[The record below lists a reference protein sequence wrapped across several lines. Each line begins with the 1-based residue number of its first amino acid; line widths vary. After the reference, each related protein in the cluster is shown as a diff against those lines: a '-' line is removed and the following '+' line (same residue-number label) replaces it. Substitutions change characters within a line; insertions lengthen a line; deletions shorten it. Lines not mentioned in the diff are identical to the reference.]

1 VINVD
6 KPWLRPGPMTLVMV
20 AACVAGGLWLVRGAF
35 TEAPPELR
43 LLQAQAGGGFPP
55 ADGRQL
61 PAVPSAAQPLAR
73 RTGDAG
79 CLPGGPVTR
88 GSWAL
93 QPGGGLKPGEDLRER
108 FEGYLDRGDGA
119 TRQEL
124 RDCLLQSA
132 QHDGGPQAAAEVAGL
147 WDRYLQVRN
156 YNWQHRLNPNDPST
170 WAAAFEERGR
180 VRRALLGPAWA
191 DAFYATE
198 DRVLRQVLG
207 APAGPAPGVTE
218 AIVGNGLNP
227 PADPAGLHA
236 RRVAVLGEFA
246 ARELQ
251 AADARRALRRQQPQ
265 AEEPERPF
273 DQDGDGPLREPPPAP
288 PRR

>member
-1 VINVD
+1 
-6 KPWLRPGPMTLVMV
+6 MALVVV

-35 TEAPPELR
+35 TEASSGVR
-43 LLQAQAGGGFPP
+43 LLEGQGVVRADEGRHMTAAPPAVGRSVHQAGG
-55 ADGRQL
+55 
-61 PAVPSAAQPLAR
+61 
-73 RTGDAG
+73 AG

-93 QPGGGLKPGEDLRER
+93 QPGGGLKPDEELRNR

-132 QHDGGPQAAAEVAGL
+132 QQEAGPQAATEIAGL
-147 WDRYLQVRN
+147 WDRYLQARN
-156 YNWQHRLNPNDPST
+156 HNWQHRLNPNDPST
-170 WAAAFEERGR
+170 WPAAFEERGR
-180 VRRALLGPAWA
+180 VRRELLGPAWA

-218 AIVGNGLNP
+218 AIVGNGLEP
-227 PADPAGLHA
+227 PADPAALHA

-251 AADARRALRRQQPQ
+251 AADARRAHRREHPQ
-265 AEEPERPF
+265 AQEPERPF
-273 DQDGDGPLREPPPAP
+273 GQDEDDPRREPPPMP